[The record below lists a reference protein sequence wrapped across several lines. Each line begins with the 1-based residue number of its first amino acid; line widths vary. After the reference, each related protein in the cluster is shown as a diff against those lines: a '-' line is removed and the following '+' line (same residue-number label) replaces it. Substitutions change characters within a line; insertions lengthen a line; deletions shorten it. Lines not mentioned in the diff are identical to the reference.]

1 MQFNEILGQ
10 EPIKKFLIKNIDNGR
25 IPNTQLFIG
34 PEGSGTLPMALAYA
48 SYLLAKDHSNPE
60 MVFHNVSRL
69 IHPDV
74 HFVFPTFTNDKVK
87 SKPKSSDFLPVWR
100 DFVSENPYGG
110 LFDWYQYLESDNKQ
124 GEIRVE
130 DANEVA
136 KTLSLKSY
144 EGGYKVLIV
153 WMADKMNITVSNRLL
168 KTLEEPNEKT
178 VVILI
183 TENEEGLIQTIRSRC
198 QAVHFRHLSESE
210 IVESLMSKYSIEPNR
225 AKQIAH
231 QCQGNYNKAVKLIFE
246 DNDPLFEKWFV
257 SWIRAAFKAKN
268 NAAAIHDLISFS
280 EEISKQGREAQKKF
294 IAYCLEMF
302 RQAMLINYQM
312 PSLVYV
318 ETSYQNFKLENFA
331 PFVNGNNITGIYKE
345 LTEAQYLIERNGNA
359 RIILTNL
366 SIKLTRLIHKK

>member
-1 MQFNEILGQ
+1 MQFEEIIGQ
-10 EPIKKFLIKNIDNGR
+10 EPIKMFLKKNIDNGR
-25 IPNTQLFIG
+25 IPNTQLFVG
-34 PEGSGTLPMALAYA
+34 PEGCGTLAVALAYA
-48 SYLLAKDHSNPE
+48 GYLLAKNHSDPE

-69 IHPDV
+69 NHPDV
-74 HFVFPTFTNDKVK
+74 HFVFPTFTNDKIK
-87 SKPKSSDFLPVWR
+87 SKPKSSDFLPAWR

-183 TENEEGLIQTIRSRC
+183 TENEEDLIQTIRSRC
-198 QAVHFRHLSESE
+198 QVVHFRHLSESE
-210 IVESLMSKYSIEPNR
+210 IVERLLSKYSIEPKR

-231 QCQGNYNKAVKLIFE
+231 QSQGNFNKAVKLIFE

-268 NAAAIHDLISFS
+268 NPSAIHDLIGFS
-280 EEISKQGREAQKKF
+280 EVISKQGREAQKKF
-294 IAYCLEMF
+294 ISYCLEMF

-331 PFVNGNNITGIYKE
+331 PFVNGNNIIGIYEE
-345 LTEAQYLIERNGNA
+345 LSEAQYLIERNGNA
-359 RIILTNL
+359 KIILTNL